1 MDTTSM
7 IKRCHLFLVLALAGC
22 GTHKVPTAA
31 VPALAISPE
40 YLDLQSGWRL
50 RVVFPLM
57 KPGGSGPVFTEQ
69 RTAGNVIALKTSDD
83 FLGYETAY
91 YALVSERQD
100 GVWVQFRSA
109 EVTKDGSTV
118 PEAQAP
124 AMLSMPP
131 RRMKYARLLYL
142 LRVSESDHDMALLAA
157 HRKEILND
165 ETRRVQA
172 DPAACR
178 TGDAAFCVWIPKGI
192 AVRAEKLQSSNRQW
206 VPAR

>member
-1 MDTTSM
+1 MKSGRYT
-7 IKRCHLFLVLALAGC
+7 
-22 GTHKVPTAA
+22 
-31 VPALAISPE
+31 PA
-40 YLDLQSGWRL
+40 
-50 RVVFPLM
+50 
-57 KPGGSGPVFTEQ
+57 FTEQ
-69 RTAGNVIALKTSDD
+69 QTAGNVISLKASAD
-83 FLGYETAY
+83 FLGYETAH
-91 YALVSERQD
+91 YAVTAQSRD

-109 EVTKDGSTV
+109 GVTKDGVTV

-124 AMLSMPP
+124 AILSMPP

-178 TGDAAFCVWIPKGI
+178 SDAGIFCVWIPKGV
-192 AVRAEKLQSSNRQW
+192 AVRAEKLQSGNGQW